1 MATSKELKAISKS
14 RLKSAK
20 KLMDC
25 NDFDG
30 AVYLMGYSFECAL
43 KAVICKRLNFM
54 NYPDKS
60 GDGDKVNI
68 FKTHKFDIL
77 LALSGMEQDFNLK
90 LSPQRRAENWGTL
103 TKWNPEIRYEP
114 IGTHTQPEADR
125 MYTALTED
133 PEGILTWITKHKK
146 W

>member
-20 KLMDC
+20 TLMASGDY
-25 NDFDG
+25 DG
-30 AVYLMGYSFECAL
+30 AVYLMGYCFECAL
-43 KAVICKRLNFM
+43 KAVICKRLNFI

-60 GDGDKVNI
+60 GDGEKVNI

-77 LALSGMEQDFNLK
+77 LALSGMEQDFNLN
-90 LSPQRRAENWGTL
+90 LSPSRRVENWSTL
-103 TKWNPEIRYEP
+103 TKWNTEIRYEP
-114 IGTHTQPEADR
+114 IGTHTKPEAER
-125 MYTALTED
+125 MHTALTEK
-133 PEGILTWITKHKK
+133 PEGILTWISKYKK